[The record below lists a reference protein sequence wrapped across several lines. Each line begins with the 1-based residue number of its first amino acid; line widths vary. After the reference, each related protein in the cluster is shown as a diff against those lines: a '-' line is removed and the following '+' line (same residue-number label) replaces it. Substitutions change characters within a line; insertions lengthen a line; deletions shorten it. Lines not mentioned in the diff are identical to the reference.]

1 MGPSTFFL
9 KAKLSLIKHISVQCS
24 YCFCYNIWLLRP
36 AKYVQKCKVSNS
48 MNLDCIQLKYEYST
62 YMTGLTIYYYKTP
75 VIGQEEIGIKMSND
89 SLTL

>member
-1 MGPSTFFL
+1 
-9 KAKLSLIKHISVQCS
+9 
-24 YCFCYNIWLLRP
+24 
-36 AKYVQKCKVSNS
+36 